1 MLVKRTD
8 LALEARELWQEST
21 EKTTRLSGVKA
32 GKSREEGYPVTRVD
46 ILDQRGEKALGKPQ
60 GSYLTID
67 LTTFWQRKSDFFE
80 RAVRAVGSQLREL
93 LPEEGPVLV
102 IGLGNE
108 AMTPD
113 AVGPL
118 AADNVLITRHLI
130 AAMPKH
136 FAGFRPVAVFRT
148 GVLGT
153 TGVESAEA
161 VRGLVAEVQPALVI
175 AVDALASRRV
185 GRVCAT
191 VQLSDTGI
199 IPGSGVGNHR
209 AALNRETLG
218 VPVLAVGIPTVV
230 DAATGQVDQCLELLD
245 WPDPTDPEEWVGLT
259 VADDG
264 DLHAAVVPVRSGDEL
279 EVLTRTLDTTVESV
293 NRYISDIQ
301 QVLTQV
307 AGGNL
312 QVEPQVDY
320 KGDFAL
326 IRTSLDTII
335 QSMNETILGFEAAAS
350 RLAEMSEELNGQ
362 SGQLQHA
369 SMEQTKSTEELVQ
382 EVAHVK
388 ERLASVTNS
397 SNQTRTKT
405 GEIAQCIQEANTR
418 MDALSEAMDGI
429 SANAQKITQIAKSI
443 EDIAFQTGILAIN
456 ASVEAARAGS
466 AGKGFAVV
474 AEEVRQLASRSS
486 EAAQSAADTVNSTR
500 AMIQAGVKLTADTA
514 GSLQDISA
522 VSSQIGGITD
532 QLVAAVQGQESALAI
547 MEERIGTI
555 FSIAERNLQNAT
567 GTEQSSGLLAK
578 EAEALRF
585 QVQRFKVKE
594 ERGR

>member
-8 LALEARELWQEST
+8 LALEARELWQESA
-21 EKTTRLSGVKA
+21 ERTTRLSGVKA
-32 GKSREEGYPVTRVD
+32 TKTKREGYPVTRVD

-230 DAATGQVDQCLELLD
+230 DAATLAADLLEESGVENI
-245 WPDPTDPEEWVGLT
+245 DPESLRGGGQTLMVT
-259 VADDG
+259 TQDIDRQVR
-264 DLHAAVVPVRSGDEL
+264 DLSKVIG
-279 EVLTRTLDTTVESV
+279 
-293 NRYISDIQ
+293 Y
-301 QVLTQV
+301 
-307 AGGNL
+307 
-312 QVEPQVDY
+312 
-320 KGDFAL
+320 
-326 IRTSLDTII
+326 
-335 QSMNETILGFEAAAS
+335 
-350 RLAEMSEELNGQ
+350 
-362 SGQLQHA
+362 
-369 SMEQTKSTEELVQ
+369 
-382 EVAHVK
+382 
-388 ERLASVTNS
+388 
-397 SNQTRTKT
+397 
-405 GEIAQCIQEANTR
+405 
-418 MDALSEAMDGI
+418 GI
-429 SANAQKITQIAKSI
+429 NWA
-443 EDIAFQTGILAIN
+443 
-456 ASVEAARAGS
+456 
-466 AGKGFAVV
+466 
-474 AEEVRQLASRSS
+474 
-486 EAAQSAADTVNSTR
+486 
-500 AMIQAGVKLTADTA
+500 
-514 GSLQDISA
+514 LQDLEI
-522 VSSQIGGITD
+522 
-532 QLVAAVQGQESALAI
+532 EEMNALL
-547 MEERIGTI
+547 
-555 FSIAERNLQNAT
+555 S
-567 GTEQSSGLLAK
+567 
-578 EAEALRF
+578 
-585 QVQRFKVKE
+585 
-594 ERGR
+594 